1 MEPMKRTLSLLFL
14 SLFILT
20 CSQDL
25 GTKVSGNT
33 AITPHIL
40 WKTAAGQP
48 YPDAVDSVRI
58 TITSPD
64 LPNSLINTFA
74 FGDNQG
80 SFTKLASGI
89 TIIVTAQ
96 GIDSL
101 GNVTWHGS
109 VGPVEISSA
118 VFDITIEAGMVTPIA
133 PSQVVAQ
140 TLSHNSIRLIWNENS
155 TNETYYL
162 IQRQTNGSTT
172 WDSIGTAT
180 QNVFTDSSLTPVT
193 QYQYKVTAANGAGR
207 SVTTPLASATTLLL
221 DKTGP
226 LVTIS
231 AHKKIDTVSTRT
243 VTLYGTAR
251 DTSGIY
257 QVMINDVVA
266 QLNADQWMK
275 QNYYLIDT
283 TNTIVVKA
291 TDNSPLRNFTLDTVT
306 LVYKSTYVDTTNHAP
321 VFTVTGDTMK
331 ATIKVG
337 QNYEKVLRVFD
348 VDANDTLRFV
358 VSSPL
363 SLLGKDTIS
372 WKPRIAD
379 VGIKAC
385 YALVYDKKQA
395 RDSIGWA
402 ITVLDSAAQIPNHPP
417 IFVTEVTSI
426 PDSVGPNKAYGDTL
440 AASDEDAGQQLT
452 FSILSGPAGLTIG
465 STTGIV
471 AWTPTATGTFP
482 VTARVTDDSTAH
494 ADIGWTITVAV
505 TPKAPGSP
513 TISSATAGD
522 GLVTVSWGS
531 VQGATS
537 YNLYYKAGTTVD
549 IATGTKIIG
558 VTSPKIVSGLPNG
571 TQYAFAVSAVNGVG
585 EGNLSAVTPAKPEVT
600 GSDLWIV
607 TGTTL
612 TDPDNNTY
620 TTVTIGNQVW
630 TVENLKTTK
639 YNNGLAITYVPDSL
653 AWYNLYTSSS
663 TMGAYCYYENNA
675 ANWAKYGALYNW
687 YAVNTGK
694 LAPVGWHVPTDA
706 DWDTLQNYLIAKGY
720 NWDGT
725 TTGNKIAK
733 SLAAKTDWSSYTFAG
748 TIGND
753 LGKNNASGFSA
764 LPGGYRYC
772 DGYFIFQSY
781 IGYWWSATE
790 IDPPFAFYRY
800 LYYNYESLYR
810 YSDGKGCGFSVRLLR
825 DLN

>member
-1 MEPMKRTLSLLFL
+1 MEPMKRTLSLLIL
-14 SLFILT
+14 SLLILT
-20 CSQDL
+20 CSRDL
-25 GTKVSGNT
+25 GTKASGDT
-33 AITPHIL
+33 VITPHIL
-40 WKTAAGQP
+40 WKTAAGQAH
-48 YPDAVDSVRI
+48 PDAVDSVRI
-58 TITSPD
+58 TISSPD
-64 LPNSLINTFA
+64 LPNSLIKTFA

-89 TIIVTAQ
+89 TITVTAQ

-140 TLSHNSIRLIWNENS
+140 ALSHNSIRLIWKENS
-155 TNETYYL
+155 TNEMYYL
-162 IQRQTNGSTT
+162 IQRQANGATA

-180 QNVFTDSSLTPVT
+180 QNMFTDSSLTPVT
-193 QYQYKVTAANGAGR
+193 QYHYKVTAANAAGR
-207 SVTTPLASATTLLL
+207 SVTTPLATATTLLL

-226 LVTIS
+226 SITIS

-266 QLNADQWMK
+266 QLNADQWVK

-291 TDNSPLRNFTLDTVT
+291 TDNSPFRNFTLDTVT
-306 LVYKSTYVDTTNHAP
+306 LIYKSTYIDTTNHAP
-321 VFTVTGDTMK
+321 VFSVTGDTMK

-337 QNYEKVLRVFD
+337 QTYKKVLRGFD
-348 VDANDTLRFV
+348 MDANDTLRFV

-372 WKPRIAD
+372 WKPRAAD
-379 VGIKAC
+379 VGIKRC

-402 ITVLDSAAQIPNHPP
+402 VTVLDSAAQIPNHPP
-417 IFVTEVTSI
+417 IFVTEVKAI
-426 PDSVGPNKAYGDTL
+426 RDSVGLNKAYGDTL
-440 AASDEDAGQQLT
+440 AASDQDAGQKLT

-482 VTARVTDDSTAH
+482 VTARVTDDSSAH
-494 ADIGWTITVAV
+494 ADIGWTITVAA
-505 TPKAPGSP
+505 TPTVPGSP
-513 TISSATAGD
+513 TISSAIAGD
-522 GLVTVSWGS
+522 GLVTVTWGS
-531 VQGATS
+531 VSGATS
-537 YNLYYKAGTTVD
+537 YNLYYKAGATVD
-549 IATGTKIIG
+549 IATGTKITR
-558 VTSPKIVSGLPNG
+558 VTSPKIVAGLTNG
-571 TQYAFAVSAVNGVG
+571 TQYAFAVSGVNGVG
-585 EGNLSAVTPAKPEVT
+585 EGNLSAVKTATPAAT
-600 GSDLWIV
+600 GSGSWIV

-639 YNNGLAITYVPDSL
+639 YNDGATITPVPDSL
-653 AWYNLYTSSS
+653 AWNNLYTSGS
-663 TMGAYCYYENNA
+663 TTGTYCYYNNSA
-675 ANWAKYGALYNW
+675 ANGSKYGALYNW

-694 LAPVGWHVPTDA
+694 LAPVGWRVPTDA

-733 SLAAKTDWSSYTFAG
+733 SLASKTDWMSKNTAG
-748 TIGND
+748 AIGND
-753 LGKNNASGFSA
+753 LSKNNASGFSA
-764 LPGGYRYC
+764 LPGGCRNS
-772 DGYFIFQSY
+772 DGSFDSQSG
-781 IGYWWSATE
+781 IGVWWSATE
-790 IDPPFAFYRY
+790 SNASIASDR
-800 LYYNYESLYR
+800 SLY
-810 YSDGKGCGFSVRLLR
+810 SNNEFLFVSSNFKACGYSVRLLR